1 MFADNRDL
9 VLNIELKNYNR
20 YKKNYSDF
28 ILQT

>member
-9 VLNIELKNYNR
+9 VLNIELKNYNTKR
-20 YKKNYSDF
+20 SSDSDF